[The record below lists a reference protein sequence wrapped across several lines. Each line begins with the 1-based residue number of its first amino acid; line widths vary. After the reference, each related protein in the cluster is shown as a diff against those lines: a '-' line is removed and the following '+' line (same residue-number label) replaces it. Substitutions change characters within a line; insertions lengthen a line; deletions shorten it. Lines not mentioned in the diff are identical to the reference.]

1 MSYPERY
8 AALQA
13 KVEQALDACLPLPSE
28 DWAEEEHPRRLA
40 EAMRYS
46 VLNGGKR
53 LRPVLLLAACGLLES
68 DLDTALPFAA
78 AVEMIHCYSLIHDDL
93 PAMDDDDLRR
103 GKPTNHKVYGEAM
116 AILAGDALLNLAY
129 ETMAASPH
137 PRAMAALYQV
147 ARRAGGQ
154 GMIAGQT
161 ADIMMEGQAADPEM
175 LRYMHSH
182 KTADLITAPIA
193 AGLTLAGADTE
204 EMAAGCR
211 YGYHL
216 GLAFQI
222 VDDLLDLTGDA
233 ALLGKATN
241 MDAQRGKLTWPAVV
255 GMAQAWT
262 DAAWHIE
269 QAVQA
274 LSIFDERADFLRELA
289 VQTLDRVQ

>member
-1 MSYPERY
+1 MKSVISIWV
-8 AALQA
+8 L
-13 KVEQALDACLPLPSE
+13 VVS
-28 DWAEEEHPRRLA
+28 
-40 EAMRYS
+40 S
-46 VLNGGKR
+46 VLAG
-53 LRPVLLLAACGLLES
+53 A
-68 DLDTALPFAA
+68 
-78 AVEMIHCYSLIHDDL
+78 YSLYQHVPQPVANSVIGEKAETTMGGQAVKVL
-93 PAMDDDDLRR
+93 PANLSEKQHR
-103 GKPTNHKVYGEAM
+103 
-116 AILAGDALLNLAY
+116 LLNLAY

-175 LRYMHSH
+175 LRYIHSH

-204 EMAAGCR
+204 QMAAGCR

-233 ALLGKATN
+233 ALLGKATH
-241 MDAQRGKLTWPAVV
+241 MDAQRGKLTWPGVV
-255 GMAQAWT
+255 GMAQARS